1 MPTITPLTTIAKV
14 QSELP
19 ANYSSADLPD
29 ADIDA
34 MILEESADW
43 EVRLGATYCRMNA
56 PDHATYPTPEWVQD
70 IVRDGVVAKGLY
82 RLALGDRTT
91 ALGVSAEMYSKRC
104 MAAKQALA
112 GHDQIMTGN
121 AGGQVVESQLSQMA
135 ETVASETITW
145 GTGGN
150 DWDLERT
157 KAFIPVEA
165 HLDSGDMPQ
174 IMQLSVKVLTAGFTG
189 YRPMAS
195 WTARGEFFAYFDG
208 THQRWVFQDLNGS
221 LAAAGATASIT
232 YRFEWRRATWRPVPY
247 EEDDEVVFGGAV

>member
-1 MPTITPLTTIAKV
+1 MPTITPLTTLAKV
-14 QSELP
+14 QAELP
-19 ANYSSADLPD
+19 AGYNNTDLPD

-43 EVRLGATYCRMNA
+43 EVRLGATYCTMNA
-56 PDHATYPTPEWVQD
+56 PDHATYPTPEWVQT

-112 GHDQIMTGN
+112 GHDQVATGN

-135 ETVASETITW
+135 ETVDSETITW
-145 GTGGN
+145 GTGN
-150 DWDLERT
+150 QEWDIDEDR
-157 KAFIPVEA
+157 AFIPVEA
-165 HLDSGDMPQ
+165 HLDSGDIPQ
-174 IMQLSVKVLTAGFTG
+174 IIPASVRVLTANYTG
-189 YRPMAS
+189 YRH
-195 WTARGEFFAYFDG
+195 GVEFRVFFDG
-208 THQRWVFQDLNGS
+208 TRQRWVFHDLNGS

-247 EEDDEVVFGGAV
+247 EEDDEIVFGGAV